1 MGVEEMFNRL
11 AEVTEHGSKEKAKE
25 LAQEIVAQNIDP
37 IDAIEKGLSRGMNSV
52 GAKFESGEAF
62 LPELLMAAANFS
74 AAMEVLKPVIDAQ
87 KRGVV
92 KLGKVVIGT
101 VKSDVHSIGKDIVAT
116 VLETGGFEVIDLGV
130 DNALLHIIEQA
141 EKNHAD
147 IIALS
152 SLMTTTMPAQKEVI
166 DMLGQMKLRDKYFV
180 IVGGGPVN
188 QEWADK
194 IGADGCGISAIQALE
209 LAKSLMLKKRS

>member
-1 MGVEEMFNRL
+1 
-11 AEVTEHGSKEKAKE
+11 
-25 LAQEIVAQNIDP
+25 
-37 IDAIEKGLSRGMNSV
+37 
-52 GAKFESGEAF
+52 
-62 LPELLMAAANFS
+62 
-74 AAMEVLKPVIDAQ
+74 
-87 KRGVV
+87 
-92 KLGKVVIGT
+92 
-101 VKSDVHSIGKDIVAT
+101 VAT
-116 VLETGGFEVIDLGV
+116 VLETGGFDVIDLGV
-130 DNALLHIIEQA
+130 DNASLYIIEQA

-194 IGADGCGISAIQALE
+194 IGADGCEISAIQALE

>member
-1 MGVEEMFNRL
+1 MGVQEMFDRL
-11 AEVTEHGSKEKAKE
+11 AEVIEDGSKEKAKE
-25 LAQEIVAQNIDP
+25 LAQEVVAQNIDP
-37 IDAIEKGLSRGMNSV
+37 IDAIEKGLSRGMNSI

-62 LPELLMAAANFS
+62 LPELLMAAANFN

-87 KRGVV
+87 KRGV
-92 KLGKVVIGT
+92 
-101 VKSDVHSIGKDIVAT
+101 T

-130 DNALLHIIEQA
+130 DNASLHIIEQA
-141 EKNHAD
+141 EKNQAD

-152 SLMTTTMPAQKEVI
+152 SLMTTTMPVQKEVI
-166 DMLGQMKLRDKYFV
+166 DMLGQMNLRDRYFV

-188 QEWADK
+188 QEWSEK
-194 IGADGCGISAIQALE
+194 IGADGFGISAIQALE